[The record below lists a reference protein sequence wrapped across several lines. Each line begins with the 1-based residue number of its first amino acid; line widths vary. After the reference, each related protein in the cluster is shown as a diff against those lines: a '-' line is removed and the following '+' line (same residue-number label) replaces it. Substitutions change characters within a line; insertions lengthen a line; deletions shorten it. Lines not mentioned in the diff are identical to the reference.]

1 MYDLSSGTSGAWQGA
16 GLLPTAR
23 YLETPQ
29 MFTNQ
34 SNFLDALLAR
44 AALSKPILCCL
55 VILDSQLFLTYLLI
69 LPTWPT
75 RLTYSPGLPTHIS
88 TWHSHLTYQL
98 SLPTWPTYMTC
109 PTHMHYLSHLPTSPT
124 YLTLYT
130 IGIGQFRNFAM
141 FRSINFSH
149 HQELP
154 ERHNSQWY
162 LLCYW
167 GLWWGWEEW
176 YIGLEPSV

>member
-16 GLLPTAR
+16 GQLPTAR
-23 YLETPQ
+23 YLETHQ

-55 VILDSQLFLTYLLI
+55 VILDSQLFWPTYSSYLPDLPAWPTHLAYPPTYPPDI
-69 LPTWPT
+69 PTWPT
-75 RLTYSPGLPTHIS
+75 NSAYPPD
-88 TWHSHLTYQL
+88 
-98 SLPTWPTYMTC
+98 LPTW

-167 GLWWGWEEW
+167 GLWWAWEEW